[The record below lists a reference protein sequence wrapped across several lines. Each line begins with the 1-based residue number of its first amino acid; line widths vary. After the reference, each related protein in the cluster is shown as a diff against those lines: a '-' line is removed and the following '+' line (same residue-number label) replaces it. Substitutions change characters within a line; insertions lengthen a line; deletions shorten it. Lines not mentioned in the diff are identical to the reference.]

1 MEIAAIILSTIS
13 LILSIACLCWLIGQK
28 LSTHQVQMVAVDPF
42 KDGMP
47 SEIGKKIFDE
57 FRDIG
62 DPIDQDELERLNKK
76 APNA

>member
-1 MEIAAIILSTIS
+1 
-13 LILSIACLCWLIGQK
+13 
-28 LSTHQVQMVAVDPF
+28 MVAVDPF